1 MVKTTLEIKDETYR
15 RLVEASLRRYGN
27 ARSISK
33 MANEVIEEHL
43 KEHGIEK
50 TMQHVADNEIKK
62 RMEIVRKSAGSWKI
76 EETGAEYVRKMRK
89 ESEKRLKRIG
99 L

>member
-33 MANEVIEEHL
+33 MANEVIEAHL
-43 KEHGIEK
+43 KEPEIEK
-50 TMQHVADNEIKK
+50 AAADDAIKK

-76 EETGAEYVRKMRK
+76 GETGAEYVRNIRK
-89 ESEKRLKRIG
+89 ESEKRLKRMG